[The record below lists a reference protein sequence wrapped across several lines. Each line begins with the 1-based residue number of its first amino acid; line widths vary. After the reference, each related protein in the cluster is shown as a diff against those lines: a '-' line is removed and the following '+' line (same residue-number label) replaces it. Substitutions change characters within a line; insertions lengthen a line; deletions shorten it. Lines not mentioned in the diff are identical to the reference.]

1 MGKYMAEVKGEQEM
15 RYLLLEKDI
24 EGRDSLEL
32 ISKFEIMNFLR
43 SSYAENVVKE
53 IWRSAYATNDS
64 IFTASTNFYLMFEYF
79 DCAQD
84 EEFNKRFDKG
94 KSIKNIESHPM
105 MFTVWR
111 FSGKSRIIVEFF
123 NTLFITLVV
132 HVLLRDALN
141 MDADIK
147 MRVN

>member
-1 MGKYMAEVKGEQEM
+1 MAEVKGEQEM
-15 RYLLLEKDI
+15 RYLLLEKDF

-32 ISKFEIMNFLR
+32 ISKYGIMNFLR
-43 SSYAENVVKE
+43 STYAENVVRE

-64 IFTASTNFYLMFEYF
+64 IFTASTNFYLMFEYY

-84 EEFNKRFDKG
+84 EQFNKRFDKG

-123 NTLFITLVV
+123 NTLFITIIV

-141 MDADIK
+141 LDADIK